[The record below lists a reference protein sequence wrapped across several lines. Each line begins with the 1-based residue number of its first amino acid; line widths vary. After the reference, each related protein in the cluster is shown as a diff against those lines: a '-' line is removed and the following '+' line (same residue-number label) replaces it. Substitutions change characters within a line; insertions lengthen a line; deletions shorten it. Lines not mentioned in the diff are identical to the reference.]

1 MPELPEVETTIRG
14 LKFIINSSIL
24 NIKIHTPKL
33 RFFIPKNISLLNNIK
48 VQGLKRIGKYII
60 INLENEFSIIIH
72 LGMSGR
78 LRLIKA
84 INFNLQKHD
93 HCVILTNKKYLL
105 VFNDPRKFGFID
117 YQFTSKIHEIKY
129 FLNLGKDGLSK
140 SLNGQYL
147 YKKIN
152 KSVVPIKQILL
163 NQNIISG
170 IGNIYASEIL
180 YNAKISPFDRGKD
193 LSLIDCKQIVIST
206 KKILKKAIAAGGST
220 LKNYVSTNG
229 TIGNFQNNFKV
240 YNNESKKIHGNA
252 IKKVIQYGRS
262 TYYCPKIQKNK

>member
-14 LKFIINSSIL
+14 LKLIINSSIL

-60 INLENEFSIIIH
+60 INLENEFSIVIH

-84 INFNLQKHD
+84 KNFNRQKHD
-93 HCVILTNKKYLL
+93 HFITLTSKKYLL

-117 YQFTSKIHEIKY
+117 YQMTSTIHQIKY

-140 SLNGQYL
+140 SLNGHYL

-152 KSVVPIKQILL
+152 PFIKI
-163 NQNIISG
+163 N
-170 IGNIYASEIL
+170 
-180 YNAKISPFDRGKD
+180 D
-193 LSLIDCKQIVIST
+193 
-206 KKILKKAIAAGGST
+206 KK
-220 LKNYVSTNG
+220 
-229 TIGNFQNNFKV
+229 
-240 YNNESKKIHGNA
+240 
-252 IKKVIQYGRS
+252 
-262 TYYCPKIQKNK
+262 